1 MILNLDGLTLTGLAA
16 TDETTVTTLPIA
28 TTAYSNRTVLR
39 VPILVAAGDVL
50 DITAQMQI
58 TNDTGKV
65 IGTGLHLLVYDVD
78 IVPVI
83 PVADR
88 PWTEIAPLTADN
100 CPPDRH
106 HMPLAT
112 SAIWP
117 VPADWP
123 ADHRAMVVLQAAA
136 FRSST
141 PGGETVRVDQGYD
154 LLTVRRYT
162 PTT

>member
-1 MILNLDGLTLTGLAA
+1 MQLTTGSLTLTGLAA
-16 TDETTVTTLPIA
+16 TDESTTETLPVA
-28 TTAYSNRTVLR
+28 TNAYSNRTVLR

-50 DITAQMQI
+50 DVTGQMQI
-58 TNDTGKV
+58 TNDTGRV
-65 IGTGLHLLVYDVD
+65 IGTGLHLYVYDVD
-78 IVPVI
+78 LVPAI

-88 PWTEIAPLTADN
+88 EWTEIAPLTADN

-112 SAIWP
+112 SAVWL

-123 ADHRAMVVLQAAA
+123 DGHRAMVVMQAAA
-136 FRSST
+136 FRSSAQS
-141 PGGETVRVDQGYD
+141 GETVRVDQVYD

-162 PTT
+162 PTA

>member
-1 MILNLDGLTLTGLAA
+1 MQLTTGTLTLTGLAA
-16 TDETTVTTLPIA
+16 TDETTVTTLPVA

-39 VPILVAAGDVL
+39 VALAVAAGDIL
-50 DITAQMQI
+50 DVTGQMQV

-65 IGTGLHLLVYDVD
+65 IGCGLHLYVYDVD
-78 IVPVI
+78 LIPAV

-88 PWTEIAPLTADN
+88 PWAEIAPLTADN

-112 SAIWP
+112 SAVWP
-117 VPADWP
+117 VPDDWP
-123 ADHRAMVVLQAAA
+123 DGHRAMVVMQAAA
-136 FRSST
+136 FRSSAQS
-141 PGGETVRVDQGYD
+141 GETVRVDQAYD

-162 PTT
+162 PAA